1 MFIILVHPDPRPQRL
16 CRALAATYVQ
26 GATEEGHEVKAERLV
41 FVFPIWLGMMHAPLK
56 ALFAQALRPG
66 FAIEQNSPGRRRKQ
80 LRCGDARALARR
92 ARTTRRSNAARPSP
106 LRCLRLSLG
115 LPLAVALYGCATVVV
130 PTQVRFAS
138 LRPSPESVQM
148 VDARPGYAREY
159 REQGGSQTFRFFA
172 DDAMQ
177 PNAVDLVS
185 SRIAAA
191 LPASERGRPVEL
203 RRLDIGFLV
212 SPRSLLPGSSDVSI
226 ALPSGTPAGAIAA
239 GLLLAYGMIAAFH
252 GPRTNE
258 SGVAYIEVAIGADAL
273 RTAQTV
279 SVAHSVGAAEAVET
293 AFASALDDL
302 AEQARGLTPRAPS
315 VP

>member
-1 MFIILVHPDPRPQRL
+1 ML
-16 CRALAATYVQ
+16 AL
-26 GATEEGHEVKAERLV
+26 
-41 FVFPIWLGMMHAPLK
+41 LK
-56 ALFAQALRPG
+56 ALFEQVLRPG
-66 FAIEQNSPGRRRKQ
+66 FAIEQTSPGRWQKL

-92 ARTTRRSNAARPSP
+92 ARAVGRLNAARPSP
-106 LRCLRLSLG
+106 LRCLRLPLG

-138 LRPSPESVQM
+138 LKPSPESVQM
-148 VDARPGYAREY
+148 VDARPRDAREY
-159 REQGGSQTFRFFA
+159 REQGRSQTFKFLA

-177 PNAVDLVS
+177 PNAVDLVA

-191 LPASERGRPVEL
+191 LPESERGRPVEL

-252 GPRTNE
+252 GRRASE
-258 SGVAYIEVAIGADAL
+258 SGVAYIEVTIGADAL

-279 SVAHSVGAAEAVET
+279 SVARSVGAAEAVET

-315 VP
+315 VR

>member
-1 MFIILVHPDPRPQRL
+1 MP
-16 CRALAATYVQ
+16 
-26 GATEEGHEVKAERLV
+26 
-41 FVFPIWLGMMHAPLK
+41 
-56 ALFAQALRPG
+56 
-66 FAIEQNSPGRRRKQ
+66 
-80 LRCGDARALARR
+80 
-92 ARTTRRSNAARPSP
+92 
-106 LRCLRLSLG
+106 CLRLFLA
-115 LPLAVALYGCATVVV
+115 LPLAVALYGCAAVVV

-138 LRPSPESVQM
+138 LTPSPESVQII
-148 VDARPGYAREY
+148 DSRPRDAREY
-159 REQGGSQTFRFFA
+159 REQGRGQTFKFFA

-177 PNAVDLVS
+177 PNAVDLVA

-191 LPASERGRPVEL
+191 LPESERGRPVEL

-212 SPRSLLPGSSDVSI
+212 SSRSLLPGSSDISI

-252 GPRTNE
+252 GPRESE

-273 RTAQTV
+273 RSAQTV
-279 SVAHSVGAAEAVET
+279 SVGRSVGAAEAVET

-302 AEQARGLTPRAPS
+302 AEQARGLTPRAQG